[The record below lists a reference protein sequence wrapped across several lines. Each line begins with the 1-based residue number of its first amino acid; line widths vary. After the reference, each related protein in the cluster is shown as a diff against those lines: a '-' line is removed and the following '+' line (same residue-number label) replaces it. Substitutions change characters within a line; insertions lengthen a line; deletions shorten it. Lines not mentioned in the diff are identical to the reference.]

1 MFRVWMEKGF
11 ISSSLCSPG
20 RQLSLAPFWWLPWLV
35 CAVVHAHSLVSC
47 LVVCV
52 CKCCALGLDSICGMA
67 LLGRDLSIST
77 SYHLFANLP
86 SGYATW
92 HNTCFYLLC
101 VCVQE
106 NNLMLQGSWRS
117 SSTRLDE
124 D

>member
-47 LVVCV
+47 LCGSL
-52 CKCCALGLDSICGMA
+52 LGLGPFGGSARLI
-67 LLGRDLSIST
+67 LIIS
-77 SYHLFANLP
+77 SLVHYFFANLP
-86 SGYATW
+86 SGNATW
-92 HNTCFYLLC
+92 HNMLYVVLFAGI
-101 VCVQE
+101 
-106 NNLMLQGSWRS
+106 NLMLQGSWRS
-117 SSTRLDE
+117 SSTRLNE

>member
-52 CKCCALGLDSICGMA
+52 CKCCALGLDSICGMD
-67 LLGRDLSIST
+67 LLGRNLSISISFHCLLT
-77 SYHLFANLP
+77 CQVAMPLGITLVFICFVFVCRET
-86 SGYATW
+86 TW
-92 HNTCFYLLC
+92 CSKEHGDHQ
-101 VCVQE
+101 VQ
-106 NNLMLQGSWRS
+106 G
-117 SSTRLDE
+117 
-124 D
+124 